1 MNYQAIEAELRET
14 DRMVREIMVRN
25 DIITCVI
32 GGLTAVLL
40 IALIVFRW
48 REHREK
54 MRAAKAEREWQDMQT
69 VMHGAQPEEV
79 PVMYR
84 LH

>member
-54 MRAAKAEREWQDMQT
+54 MRCAK
-69 VMHGAQPEEV
+69 
-79 PVMYR
+79 
-84 LH
+84 

>member
-48 REHREK
+48 REHLEK

-69 VMHGAQPEEV
+69 VMYGAQPEEV